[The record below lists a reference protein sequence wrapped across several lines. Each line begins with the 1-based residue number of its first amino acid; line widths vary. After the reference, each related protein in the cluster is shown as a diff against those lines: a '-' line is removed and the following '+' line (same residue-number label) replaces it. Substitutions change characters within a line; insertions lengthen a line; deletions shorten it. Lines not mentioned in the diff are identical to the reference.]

1 MRKALWLPA
10 VAVVLAPLAASAQ
23 GTGAAWTWGLIG
35 GLNMSTVTGDA
46 DGGDKKMR
54 LGFDL
59 GLTTQRAV
67 NDMWSFNGEAHWTMK
82 GVKVEDGGD
91 EVTLKLNYLEV
102 PLIFRGMSSSGDM
115 RPFIE
120 LGASPALKLSCD
132 AEGKSGGVTVT
143 VECDDVVELRGF
155 DLGLVGGVGIQ
166 WMAMGRPW
174 TLGARYTM
182 GMMKIAED
190 DSDDSKNANIQF
202 LLGFRFR

>member
-10 VAVVLAPLAASAQ
+10 LVVALAPLAAHAQ
-23 GTGAAWTWGLIG
+23 GTGATWTWGLMG
-35 GLNMSTVTGDA
+35 GLNLSTITGDM

-54 LGFDL
+54 MGFDL

-67 NDMWSFNGEAHWTMK
+67 NDMWSFNGELHWSMK
-82 GVKVEDGGD
+82 GVKQEDGGD
-91 EVTLKLNYLEV
+91 EVTFKLNYLEV

-120 LGASPALKLSCD
+120 LGASPAMKMSCD
-132 AEGKSGGVTVT
+132 AEGKSGGVTAT
-143 VECDDVVELRGF
+143 VECDDFVDINTF

-166 WMAMGRPW
+166 WMAGGRPW

-182 GMMKIAED
+182 GMMKL
-190 DSDDSKNANIQF
+190 SDDGDDDAKNANIQF